1 MEIVTP
7 KNAALMCFI
16 VCLSLF
22 FFLYNVSNY
31 DIGLKKR
38 EKKKTQSVACAFLR
52 LTNVHIFH
60 TSLHLQ
66 YVI

>member
-7 KNAALMCFI
+7 KNAALMGFYR
-16 VCLSLF
+16 VSLAL

-31 DIGLKKR
+31 NSGL
-38 EKKKTQSVACAFLR
+38 EKKTPSVGCAFLR